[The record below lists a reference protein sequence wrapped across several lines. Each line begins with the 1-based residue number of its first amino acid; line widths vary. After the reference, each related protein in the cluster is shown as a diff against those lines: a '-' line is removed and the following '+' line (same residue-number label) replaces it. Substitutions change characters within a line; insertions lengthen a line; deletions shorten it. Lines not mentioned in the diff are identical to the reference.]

1 MQASRPLRPH
11 SQFSEVFRI
20 NTPAPV
26 VWHDLQASKVES
38 IPISVNFLIRWFP
51 RVGGKSWTS
60 SQKSSNQRHNAT
72 PRQLL
77 GEKRTREEVSFLEGS
92 NGFFQNCWWI
102 AHPEKLA
109 NVPRKIMIG
118 KSWFFLFFYLAP
130 FLRGHSF
137 VFGGCKITFTC
148 PCAGDFRVVASRWV
162 NPLHIWSFGDGF
174 ITVKP

>member
-1 MQASRPLRPH
+1 MMQASSLRPH
-11 SQFSEVFRI
+11 TQFSEVFRI

-26 VWHDLQASKVES
+26 VWHDLQASKQGGINSDFRE
-38 IPISVNFLIRWFP
+38 FLNSLP

-77 GEKRTREEVSFLEGS
+77 GEKRTREEVGFLEGS
-92 NGFFQNCWWI
+92 KGFFQTCWWI
-102 AHPEKLA
+102 AHPEKLT

-118 KSWFFLFFYLAP
+118 KGWFFLFFYLAP

-137 VFGGCKITFTC
+137 VFGGCKITFTF

-162 NPLHIWSFGDGF
+162 NPLPLEFWGRF